1 MIGKTISHYR
11 IVEKLGEGGMGVVY
25 VAEDTVLGRRV
36 AIKTLSARTG
46 PGDQHFRSRFLREA
60 RAISKL
66 SHPHIANIYDYGE
79 TGDGEPYIVMEL
91 VSGSTLGDLMLK
103 EKLTIPRAVGII
115 RQVAEALA
123 EAHRHGII
131 HRDIKPSNV
140 AINERGNVKVLD
152 FGLAKEIETAPSDP
166 EAQTRL
172 HTQTRE
178 GVIVGTPTYLSPE
191 QALGIEVD
199 ARSDLF
205 SLGGLLYEC
214 IAGRPAFFGKTAV
227 EICAK
232 VVRDDPPSPS
242 KFNPDVSR
250 ELDRIALKAL
260 AKKPEER
267 YQTAEEMIKAL
278 ELTQSQL
285 NGSGQTVTRLMP
297 SVPATQPSS
306 ALATLSDIFKRPR
319 LSIGYVAAGLVLIVG
334 IILGLL
340 WWTRAK
346 LPPPSPEA
354 QQLYDKGVAALQE
367 GSYFKASRLLE
378 RALSVEDKFPLAHA
392 RLAEAYTELDY
403 TDKAKDHMLSASR
416 IVTSRSMLD
425 QTSALYFDAIS
436 ATVTHDLPVAITAYT
451 ELAQIKP
458 DAAAFVDLGRAFEAH
473 DEIDKAIAQYSKATD
488 IDHNN
493 PAAFLRL
500 AVLHGRRQDLSNAN
514 AAFDKAESLNQD
526 NQNFEGS
533 SEVFY
538 QRGSLLAQ
546 MSKIP
551 EALKAGEKALNL
563 ATTADNKYQQVR
575 ALLMLSTIAY
585 SSGNTEQAQTL
596 ITRALELARANG
608 LENLTT
614 QGLLDLGNTLLLKR
628 SFPEAERYVRQAYD
642 LAQTYREKRNEARAN
657 LLLGSTYIQQEDA
670 DKGKPFID
678 QALVF
683 YKAGG
688 YRREISRCM
697 AMIGRSQL
705 LKGDFDGAVK
715 TFDEQLQL
723 AKQVEDPGQLA
734 RSQEELAAALGKL
747 ELYPQ
752 AQSSYLESYQQYK
765 LLGNDFHMAFCLL
778 NRGDMLARLGSYD
791 EANSALNELDPV
803 LARLPSDN
811 KYKTVW
817 SAFAFLIRAQMD
829 LSQEN
834 PAQARVHCQ
843 KAQATIAGVDPNTLG
858 NTPAAVKEMQGLIE
872 VYSGSAAKGVK
883 LCEEALALVS
893 GDKDHEYADTYAA
906 LAVALLANGDATNS
920 LTYAL
925 KAGETFELRHR
936 PESQWRVLVI
946 AGRASAVLKD
956 DQAKAERFAQ
966 AQKILSLIA
975 SRWGQEAYKSYSAR
989 KDIQRCQSYVAN
1001 LS

>member
-1 MIGKTISHYR
+1 LIGSTISHYR

-25 VAEDTVLGRRV
+25 VAEDTLLGRRV
-36 AIKTLSARTG
+36 AVKTLIANGT

-60 RAISKL
+60 RAVSKL

-79 TGDGEPYIVMEL
+79 TDDGQPYIVMEL
-91 VSGSTLGDLMLK
+91 VDGSTLGDLMLK

-123 EAHRHGII
+123 EAHRHGIV
-131 HRDIKPSNV
+131 HRDIKPSNI

-178 GVIVGTPTYLSPE
+178 GVIVGTPMYLSPE
-191 QALGIEVD
+191 QALGIKVD
-199 ARSDLF
+199 ARSDVF

-214 IAGRPAFFGKTAV
+214 ISGKPAFFGRTAV

-232 VVRDDPPSPS
+232 VVRDDPPPPS
-242 KFNPDVSR
+242 QFNPDVSR
-250 ELDRIALKAL
+250 ELDQIALKAL

-278 ELTQSQL
+278 ESAQRQT
-285 NGSGQTVTRLMP
+285 NGSGQTVTRMMA
-297 SVPATQPSS
+297 SVPSTQPSS

-319 LSIGYVAAGLVLIVG
+319 LSIGYVVAGLIL
-334 IILGLL
+334 ILGVTYGIL

-378 RALSVEDKFPLAHA
+378 RALSVDDKFPLAHA

-403 TDKAKDHMLSASR
+403 SDKAKDHMLSASR

-436 ATVTHDLPVAITAYT
+436 ATVTHDLPVAISAYA
-451 ELAQIKP
+451 ELARIKP
-458 DAAAFVDLGRAFEAH
+458 DAASHVDLGRAFEAH
-473 DEIDKAIAQYSKATD
+473 DEIDKAVAQYSKATD
-488 IDHNN
+488 LDHNN

-514 AAFDKAESLNQD
+514 AAFDKAQSLNQD

-538 QRGSLLAQ
+538 QRGYLLAQ

-551 EALKAGEKALNL
+551 EAQGAGEQSLNL
-563 ATTADNKYQQVR
+563 ATTADNKYQQVK
-575 ALLMLSTIAY
+575 ALLLLGSIAY

-596 ITRALELARANG
+596 ITRAIDLARVNN

-614 QGLLDLGNTLLLKR
+614 QGLLDLGNSLLLKR
-628 SFPEAERYVRQAYD
+628 SFADAERYTRQAYD
-642 LAQTYREKRNEARAN
+642 LAQSYREKRNEARAN
-657 LLLGSTYIQQEDA
+657 LLLGSIYIQQEDA
-670 DKGKPFID
+670 DKGKPLID

-683 YKAGG
+683 YNEGG

-697 AMIGRSQL
+697 IMIGRSQL
-705 LKGDFDGAVK
+705 LKGDFDGGVK
-715 TFDEQLQL
+715 TLDEQLKL
-723 AKQVEDPGQLA
+723 AKEVEDPGEIA
-734 RSQEELAAALGKL
+734 RSQSEVAAALSKQD
-747 ELYPQ
+747 LYPQ
-752 AQSSYLESYQQYK
+752 AESRYNESYQLYK
-765 LLGNDFHMAFCLL
+765 SLANPLRTAFALL
-778 NRGDMLARLGSYD
+778 NRGDMLSRLGRYAEAQAAMSELQSY
-791 EANSALNELDPV
+791 LDLV
-803 LARLPSDN
+803 SDDSSYKQIYGAWSHVYLARM
-811 KYKTVW
+811 Y
-817 SAFAFLIRAQMD
+817 
-829 LSQEN
+829 LSQRDMAKARSECIKALAIVK
-834 PAQARVHCQ
+834 PDDRTTQAEI
-843 KAQATIAGVDPNTLG
+843 QATQCLIEVFDGAIKRGRALCED
-858 NTPAAVKEMQGLIE
+858 AAVKTIDAPLQHKSNVLL
-872 VYSGSAAKGVK
+872 ALA
-883 LCEEALALVS
+883 EALLESGEAKTAL
-893 GDKDHEYADTYAA
+893 ET
-906 LAVALLANGDATNS
+906 
-920 LTYAL
+920 AL
-925 KAGETFELRHR
+925 KSQQILVAIHE
-936 PESQWRVLVI
+936 PEHEWR
-946 AGRASAVLKD
+946 A
-956 DQAKAERFAQ
+956 
-966 AQKILSLIA
+966 SLIA
-975 SRWGQEAYKSYSAR
+975 AR
-989 KDIQRCQSYVAN
+989 ASQQLGDADATRNHIKRVRDLLNEIQRMWGTDPFDGYNRRTDLQDYRKQIDA
-1001 LS
+1001 LAR